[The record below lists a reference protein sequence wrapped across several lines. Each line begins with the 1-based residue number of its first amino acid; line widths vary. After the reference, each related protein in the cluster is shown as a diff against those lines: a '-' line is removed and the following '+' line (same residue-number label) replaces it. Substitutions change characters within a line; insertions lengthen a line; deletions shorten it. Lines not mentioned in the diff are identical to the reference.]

1 MKFLISDIYY
11 QYSDILLALAIA
23 QDSYLT
29 LTPIIINVT
38 LCIFW
43 PVSIAHMLVPFVH
56 RLVVR
61 HDDISFWELF
71 GRDVGEYPWSNSEDM
86 QIELV
91 AEENERSIQGR
102 SFTERC

>member
-71 GRDVGEYPWSNSEDM
+71 GRDVGEYRTQHPREILYGKMLMYSSR
-86 QIELV
+86 V
-91 AEENERSIQGR
+91 VVGGS
-102 SFTERC
+102 

>member
-1 MKFLISDIYY
+1 M
-11 QYSDILLALAIA
+11 LLALATT
-23 QDSYLT
+23 QESYLP
-29 LTPIIINVT
+29 LTAAIINVT

-71 GRDVGEYPWSNSEDM
+71 GRDVEEYPWSNSEDV

-102 SFTERC
+102 SFTEKC